1 MKITRIEPI
10 LIALPYDHGAPKPLQ
25 GAGVREAIDSLFVR
39 VETDTGITGWGEAFS
54 NAAGPITKVAL
65 ETIVPRLAIGRDID
79 DIAALMTDLDRRM
92 QSMTRNGPVAFALSG
107 LDIALWDI
115 AGKAA
120 GVPVWKL
127 LGGDGAR
134 SRIPAYA
141 SLMRLVT
148 DEHVTKVVS
157 SALERGYRHI
167 KLHEHTAS
175 AVAAARKACGP
186 DIPLMVD
193 VNCHWTT
200 PEEALEAARSFAPY
214 NPAWFEEPL
223 YPPDDFEGLAAIRA
237 AAGMPIAGGENMG
250 CFLDIDDLIDGG
262 AADIVQASIAKM
274 GGITAMRRA
283 VAYAEEKGAKL
294 VPHSPYVGMGLIA
307 SLHVMAAMPDA
318 VVAEHR
324 NCDLEASPIGDWV
337 RAEDGYLR
345 VPDGPGLG
353 VEPDLKVLER
363 YRVG

>member
-25 GAGVREAIDSLFVR
+25 GAGVREVIDSLFVR
-39 VETDTGITGWGEAFS
+39 VETDAGITGWGEAFS
-54 NAAGPITKVAL
+54 NAAGPITRSAL
-65 ETIVPRLAIGRDID
+65 ETIVPRLAIGRDIN
-79 DIAALMTDLDRRM
+79 DIPVLMTDLDRRM

-127 LGGDGAR
+127 LGGDGKR
-134 SRIPAYA
+134 NHIPAYA
-141 SLMRLVT
+141 SLMRLET

-157 SALERGYRHI
+157 SALKSGYRHI

-186 DIPLMVD
+186 DISLMVD

-200 PEEALEAARSFAPY
+200 PEDALKAARAFAPY
-214 NPAWFEEPL
+214 NPTWFEEPL
-223 YPPDDFEGLAAIRA
+223 YPPDDLEGLAHIRA

-250 CFLDIDDLIDGG
+250 CFLDIKRMIDSG

-307 SLHVMAAMPDA
+307 SLHVMAAMPGA

-324 NCDLEASPIGDWV
+324 NCDLEASPIGNWV

-345 VPDGPGLG
+345 VPNGPGLG
-353 VEPDLKVLER
+353 VEPDLAVLEK
-363 YRVG
+363 YRIR